1 MPYFSVISSNKLVI
15 TNFKVMFSSFK
26 KSPKFKKLKR
36 FEARLLIACAK
47 PQVYFMVRDPYQ
59 KAISF
64 YKDKFQKIPRQADL
78 SKPFKWEKPQRVF
91 FPSLGLCVKKNS
103 CEEIKQRLIE
113 TSFDEFVQMLAECH
127 HLDEHIQPQH
137 WILDNPTYKFIKTLG
152 VNKQQITLLKMDSVE
167 DMSKFAG
174 ATQFDCSQRANS
186 TDKIAAPKRISDNS
200 LTILNNIYRQD
211 FEDLGYPMQ
220 GPR

>member
-64 YKDKFQKIPRQADL
+64 YKDKFQKIPHQADL

-103 CEEIKQRLIE
+103 PEEIKQRLIG
-113 TSFDEFVQMLAECH
+113 TSFDEFVEMLAQCY
-127 HLDEHIQPQH
+127 HLDEHIHPQQ
-137 WILDNPTYKFIKTLG
+137 WIMDNPVYSFLKTLG
-152 VNKQQITLLKMDSVE
+152 LKKHKVTILKMDCAE
-167 DMSKFAG
+167 DISKFVE
-174 ATQFDCSQRANS
+174 ATQFDFSQRANS
-186 TDKIAAPKRISDNS
+186 TDKIAAPKRINDHS